1 MILGIYGE
9 KDSGKTKL
17 MEKLV
22 GHFAKDY
29 RVATVKH
36 IGQSGFSIDRAGT
49 DTMRHAE
56 AGAALVVALSDVE
69 TSFLLKEARDIGE
82 IENVVH
88 KLGDFDLILAEG
100 FKSADIPKIMVGKGR
115 KRKNTLMRYEG
126 DFEDLVQMMEG
137 MLSIERVYRKLP
149 HLDCGECGYDCHG
162 LAELIEAGEKGFQ
175 DCHYHTERRIRIEV
189 DGEPIPLGRFAAD
202 FVSNTLAG
210 MLSSLKKVG
219 EIRDVRIEME

>member
-9 KDSGKTKL
+9 KDSGKTQL

-36 IGQSGFSIDRAGT
+36 IGESGFSIDSAGT

-82 IENVVH
+82 IENIVH
-88 KLGDFDLILAEG
+88 KLGDFDLILVEG

-126 DFEDLVQMMEG
+126 DFEGLVQMMEG
-137 MLSIERVYRKLP
+137 MLSIERVYQKLP
-149 HLDCGECGYDCHG
+149 HLDCGECGYDCLG

-175 DCHYHTERRIRIEV
+175 DCHYFTESWIRIEV

-202 FVSNTLAG
+202 FISNTLAG
-210 MLSSLKKVG
+210 MLSSLKKVD
-219 EIRDVRIEME
+219 EIRNVRIEME